1 MGTLKKSFKIPNQTP
16 VIEKSNLF
24 TNAWDLFFKE
34 IYDRLYSLG
43 AESVFDLANNQA
55 TPIEVTDLRFNKIGV
70 SQATVDFLIQRVTTS
85 TGATELIE
93 SGIFVVSYNPTSAD
107 WSLTMIGT
115 PGPDD
120 SGVDF
125 SIDATGQVK
134 YVSSSITGTASI
146 SRIAWRARVIAAK
159 HSSYSLIGKR

>member
-1 MGTLKKSFKIPNQTP
+1 MGILKKSFEIPDKI
-16 VIEKSNLF
+16 VVLEKTNFF
-24 TNAWDLFFKE
+24 TTSWEWFFKE
-34 IYDRLYSLG
+34 IYSRLYSLG
-43 AESVFDLANNQA
+43 SEDIFDLTNNQS
-55 TPIEVTDLRFNKIGV
+55 TPANIDGLKFTKTGV

-93 SGIFVVSYNPTSAD
+93 TGIFVVSYNPTSND

-134 YVSSSITGTASI
+134 YASSSITGTASI
-146 SRIAWRARVIAAK
+146 SRVIWRARTLSAK
-159 HSSYSLIGKR
+159 HSTYSLVGTR

>member
-1 MGTLKKSFKIPNQTP
+1 MGSLKKSFDIPYKNT
-16 VIEKSNLF
+16 VMESTNLF
-24 TNAWDLFFKE
+24 SKAWEWFFRE

-43 AESVFDLANNQA
+43 AEDIFEITNNQS
-55 TPIEVTDLRFNKIGV
+55 TPANIDGLKFTKTGV
-70 SQATVDFLIQRVTTS
+70 SQATVDFLIQRITTS
-85 TGATELIE
+85 TGATELVE

-134 YVSSSITGTASI
+134 YASSSITGTASI
-146 SRIAWRARVIAAK
+146 SRVIWRARTLAGK
-159 HSSYSLIGKR
+159 HSSYSQVGAR

>member
-1 MGTLKKSFKIPNQTP
+1 MGTLKQNFEIPNQTP
-16 VIEKSNLF
+16 VMEKTNLF
-24 TNAWDLFFKE
+24 TSAWDWFFRE
-34 IYDRLYSLG
+34 IYERLYSLG
-43 AESVFDLANNQA
+43 KEQVFDLANNQA
-55 TPIEVTDLRFNKIGV
+55 TPTEITDLRFNKIGV

-93 SGIFVVSYNPTSAD
+93 SGMFVVSYNPTSVD